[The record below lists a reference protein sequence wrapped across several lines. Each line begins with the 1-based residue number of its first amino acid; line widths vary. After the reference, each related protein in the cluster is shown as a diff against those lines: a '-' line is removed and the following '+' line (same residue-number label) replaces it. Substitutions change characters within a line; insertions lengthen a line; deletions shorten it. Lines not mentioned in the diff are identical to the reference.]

1 MITKSKSNPAH
12 NETIGHTAYGN
23 DIKVGVIGDENIIEY
38 EAGPKYRGFH
48 CNWKTC
54 KHTFTGISSGSYMS
68 GHVSWYNQS
77 WNTNT
82 ITAGRIPSRYVT
94 KPNAPVG
101 YFPRAAH
108 AKAIRDQLDLNC
120 HDCVLL
126 YSGVIQAVP
135 LLGGALRFNRIMKD
149 LMKYIKKGMRT
160 QPFTTVIRSAISA
173 DFINRFVVRPTLD
186 DAQKFLDAHNY
197 VVRVM
202 NTAAER
208 SAAPFKLESHIHDTL
223 SRSTSTIYPTVG
235 FDSVSVSTKKTVERY
250 VDTKTMI
257 LMSAGWNTSAISPIK
272 LWATRLGV
280 NRPLDSVWDLVPF
293 SFVVDYFTKAGD
305 FISELGDKLSSQ
317 DGLIG
322 KVSAIHDAWQT
333 IEAAETQTFEGQS
346 WYNIPYKW
354 SGSNRSFTS
363 STEVYKFGSFER
375 KRIGNPWGFLST
387 VTEDEGLFSLDLSAT
402 RWRTLAELLLQGKIL
417 KVRP

>member
-1 MITKSKSNPAH
+1 MT
-12 NETIGHTAYGN
+12 
-23 DIKVGVIGDENIIEY
+23 
-38 EAGPKYRGFH
+38 
-48 CNWKTC
+48 
-54 KHTFTGISSGSYMS
+54 

-77 WNTNT
+77 WNVNYITN
-82 ITAGRIPSRYVT
+82 GRIPASYVSS
-94 KPNAPVG
+94 PNVPIG
-101 YFPRAAH
+101 TFPRAAH
-108 AKAIRDQLDLNC
+108 AQAIRDQLDLNC

-149 LMKYIKKGMRT
+149 LMKHIKKGMRS

-173 DFINRFVVRPTLD
+173 DFINRFVIRPTLD

-208 SAAPFKLESHIHDTL
+208 SAAPFKLESHL
-223 SRSTSTIYPTVG
+223 YEQVSSSTSTIYPTVG
-235 FDSVSVSTKKTVERY
+235 FDSVSVKCRKTTTRY
-250 VDTKTMI
+250 VESKAMI
-257 LMSAGWNTSAISPIK
+257 LMSAGWNTAAIDPIK

-305 FISELGDKLSSQ
+305 FISDLGDKLSSQ

-322 KVSAIHDAWQT
+322 RVSSIHDAWQT
-333 IEAAETQTFEGQS
+333 TKCAEKQTFEGLS
-346 WYNIPYKW
+346 WDYIPYKW
-354 SGSNRSFTS
+354 SGSYRSFHPGMETYES
-363 STEVYKFGSFER
+363 GTFER
-375 KRIGNPWGFLST
+375 KRIGDPWGFLST
-387 VTEDEGLFSLDLSAT
+387 VTEDEGFFSLDLSAT

-417 KVRP
+417 KKRP